1 VFLRTSRK
9 TFFFDSS
16 TRHVIG
22 RCAWISPVFVPF
34 DIEMEDVTGMTVP
47 DLSAEIVSN
56 FAGAVAC
63 FDLTAQIINPPMGSH
78 Y

>member
-1 VFLRTSRK
+1 MSRK
-9 TFFFDSS
+9 TLFFNSS
-16 TRHVIG
+16 ARRVIG

-56 FAGAVAC
+56 FTEAVVS
-63 FDLTAQIINPPMGSH
+63 FDLTAQVINAPMGSH